1 MKIFNNFEIIKS
13 INFLISNISFKKRI
27 YLLLIIC
34 VMLVSAIAE
43 ILSIG
48 AIIPF
53 ISIIFNISDEK
64 FLDFFYLN
72 FNLVDFENIRNFII
86 FSFCLLV
93 ILAGLI
99 RILLIY
105 LITNFSYNVGN
116 EISVNL
122 FKKIIFQK
130 YEYHIIN
137 SSSETISNI
146 SQKVNIVISQIFLP
160 VLTLISTSILFIFIF
175 IAMMIVDYE
184 ISLTAFICFFFIYL
198 IIILLTKNFL
208 KNSSQII
215 SSNFDTQIKV
225 LQESILGIKDIILTN
240 SQNLIISNFKEIDF
254 KLRKYQGLNQFIT
267 SSPRFLV
274 KHLQFY

>member
-137 SSSETISNI
+137 S
-146 SQKVNIVISQIFLP
+146 
-160 VLTLISTSILFIFIF
+160 
-175 IAMMIVDYE
+175 Y
-184 ISLTAFICFFFIYL
+184 
-198 IIILLTKNFL
+198 
-208 KNSSQII
+208 
-215 SSNFDTQIKV
+215 
-225 LQESILGIKDIILTN
+225 
-240 SQNLIISNFKEIDF
+240 
-254 KLRKYQGLNQFIT
+254 
-267 SSPRFLV
+267 
-274 KHLQFY
+274 